1 MVIVVCRVSRSDIG
15 AGRWAE
21 QGEET
26 VPMLLAGGGSETC
39 SEEEEEL
46 LVRSHNPALSPVK
59 QDLVN
64 IAIHS

>member
-1 MVIVVCRVSRSDIG
+1 
-15 AGRWAE
+15 
-21 QGEET
+21 
-26 VPMLLAGGGSETC
+26 MLLAGGGSETC